1 MTSLSLSLVNIMY
14 YTEWIVHIETC
25 LHPRDDS
32 HLILV
37 PDLFTALLSSF
48 AAGVQPRLMQG
59 VRRRDGVGEYL
70 FIYSSKI

>member
-25 LHPRDDS
+25 LHQRDDS

-37 PDLFTALLSSF
+37 PDLFTVLLSSF
-48 AAGVQPRLMQG
+48 ANILLRSLPLGISGILACNFTFL
-59 VRRRDGVGEYL
+59 
-70 FIYSSKI
+70 